1 LTITDVL
8 RPQDPMAFIA
18 TFMLKNKNQMKKLE
32 ELIEVHPKVIEVE
45 EVINQ
50 AEDFEMEELA

>member
-1 LTITDVL
+1 MTITDVL